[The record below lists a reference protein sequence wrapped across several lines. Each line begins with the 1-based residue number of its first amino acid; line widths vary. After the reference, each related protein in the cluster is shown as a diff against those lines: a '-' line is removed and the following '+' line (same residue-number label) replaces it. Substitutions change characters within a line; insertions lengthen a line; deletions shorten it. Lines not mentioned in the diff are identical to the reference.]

1 MKRLFEGVVLGALAT
16 LLFVGCGSDAN
27 VDKKVAS
34 EKVLKVGATGQSYPV
49 SYRVGDKLVGFD
61 VEVLETIAKNLGY
74 KVEWTTMDFGGAVGQ
89 LDAGKLDT
97 IANEFT
103 ITEQRKAKYN
113 FTDVYYYAGIQ
124 IVTHIDNTNIKTLED
139 FYGKT
144 ISAVTG
150 SNKVKVTE
158 NFFAGKNV
166 TVRTYETRDGAMGDV
181 LNKRVDGYVNSR
193 GALAVEIAKNKL
205 PVKFVGDPISSQ
217 DIAFPFLKN
226 EKGQA
231 LLKEFNQEIQKLK
244 EDGTLKK
251 ISEKYFHEDETIKRE
266 AKLN

>member
-1 MKRLFEGVVLGALAT
+1 MKRLFAGVITAT
-16 LLFVGCGSDAN
+16 LAALVFAGCGSDAGS
-27 VDKKVAS
+27 DKKIAS
-34 EKVLKVGATGQSYPV
+34 EKILRVGATGQSYPV
-49 SYRVGDKLVGFD
+49 SYRTGDKLVGFD

-103 ITEQRKAKYN
+103 ITEQRKAKYD
-113 FTDVYYYAGIQ
+113 FSEVYYYAGIQ
-124 IVTHIDNTNIKTLED
+124 VITSKENTNINTLED
-139 FYGKT
+139 FNGKT

-150 SNKVKVTE
+150 SNKVKTTE

-181 LNKRVDGYVNSR
+181 INRRVEGYVNSR
-193 GALAVEIAKNKL
+193 GALAAEIAKNNL
-205 PVKFVGDPISSQ
+205 PLKFVGDPISSQ

-231 LLKEFNQEIQKLK
+231 LLKEFNQEIKKLR

-251 ISEKYFHEDETIKRE
+251 LSEKYFNEDETIKRE